1 MTETVKIEEFVAG
14 TFREQY
20 QYQSFQPHRVN
31 LQWRWDSPEINTRL
45 ELAAR
50 ALAELNAFSLIV
62 PDIDL
67 FIEMHVLKEAS
78 QSSRIEGT
86 QTHIDDAVLDVSQI
100 DPEKRDD
107 WQEVQNYVDAMNA
120 AIGELSSLP
129 LSVRVLK
136 NTHAVLMQG
145 VRGEHKEPGEFRVSQ
160 NWIGGTKL
168 SNAVFIPPH
177 HGDIA
182 ELMGDLEKFW
192 HNEAIH
198 VPDLIRI
205 AISHYQ
211 FETIHPFLD
220 GNGRIGRLLITLYFM
235 SKGLLAKPSLYL
247 SDFLE
252 KHRGAYYDA
261 LTGVRASNDLRHWIL
276 FFLDA
281 VIETSRSSKETFQA
295 IMALRNQL
303 EGQMVTLGRRAENA
317 RLLLLH
323 LYRRPMVTGKQVAEL
338 LKVTPRAA
346 NNLINEFLA
355 LGILE
360 ETTGYQRN
368 RLFVFRKYIDL
379 FV

>member
-20 QYQSFQPHRVN
+20 QYKSFQPHRVN

-50 ALAELNAFSLIV
+50 TLAELNAFSLIV

-86 QTHIDDAVLDVSQI
+86 QTHINDAVLDASQI

-129 LSVRVLK
+129 LSVRLLK

-177 HGDIA
+177 HEDIA

-346 NNLINEFLA
+346 NNLINEFQA
-355 LGILE
+355 LEILE